1 MKPLLEVKNL
11 GLTLNGQAILRDISF
26 SVEKGE
32 FIGIIGPN
40 GAGKSSLLKCLGRL
54 EDRGSGSVSIDGRDL
69 GGFSAREIARRI
81 AWVHQGSFDD
91 LPFTVREFAL
101 LSRYPWKESFAG
113 ETGEDRKILSRVFS
127 LTGLDDLADRPLG
140 LLSGGERQKALL
152 AAALAQT
159 TDILFLDEPTSYLDY
174 RHQVE
179 TLALVERVNREEGT
193 TIFFITHDA
202 NLSLRCARRI
212 LALKG
217 GRLFWDG
224 PREDFL
230 SGDLPGKLFD
240 TPFHYFSQTGGG
252 IPYMVPEGL
261 LK

>member
-1 MKPLLEVKNL
+1 MNPILDVKNL
-11 GLTLNGQAILRDISF
+11 GLILNGQTILKDISF
-26 SVEKGE
+26 STEKGE

-54 EDRGSGSVSIDGRDL
+54 EDRATGKVAL
-69 GGFSAREIARRI
+69 GGRALGRFTMKEIARQI

-113 ETGEDRKILSRVFS
+113 ETAEDRKILSRVFHLS
-127 LTGLDDLADRPLG
+127 DLDGLADRPLN

-159 TDILFLDEPTSYLDY
+159 TDILFLDEPTSFLDY

-179 TLALVERVNREEGT
+179 TLELVERVNREEGT

-230 SGDLPGKLFD
+230 SGDLPAKLFD
-240 TPFHYFSQTGGG
+240 TPFHYFSRTGGG

>member
-1 MKPLLEVKNL
+1 MNPFLDVKNL
-11 GLTLNGQAILRDISF
+11 GLALNGQTILRDISF

-54 EDRGSGSVSIDGRDL
+54 EERASGAVTLNERDL
-69 GGFSAREIARRI
+69 DRLSAKEIARRI

-101 LSRYPWKESFAG
+101 LSRYPWKKSFTG
-113 ETGEDRKILSRVFS
+113 ETSGDKEILSRIFY
-127 LTGLDDLADRPLG
+127 LTDLEDLADRPLG

-159 TDILFLDEPTSYLDY
+159 TDILFLDEPTSFLDY

-230 SGDLPGKLFD
+230 SGDLPAKLFD

-261 LK
+261 LE